1 MTSAKGKEPV
11 RLRRRKLVDGSTSL
25 YLDIYYKGRRQYEF
39 LKLYLIPERTAA
51 DRQRNA
57 QTLTFANTIKSQRVV
72 DLQAS
77 AHGLMAPNTG
87 GHLPLLEYLQTQQ
100 QEYIDRGSRSYAGQ
114 IRGLI
119 RHLQNFGASHS
130 RMEDVDRRFIED
142 FIFYLRRGG
151 HGGGRALRET
161 SQKTYLNALSVLLE
175 RAVRAGFIS
184 KNPVQE
190 VSTTD
195 RPQGRYRPRSF
206 LTLQEVQ
213 QLAATPCR
221 HEDIK
226 RAFLFSCFCGLRYS
240 DIRALKWGN
249 ICTASDGR
257 QQVEVVQTK
266 TQEAV
271 YLPLS
276 DNAVAFLPPRGE
288 VEALVFSLPRATS
301 TNDAL
306 RRWVA
311 DAGIEKHVS
320 FHVARHT
327 CATLLLTFGAD
338 LYTVSKLL
346 GHSNVQTTQ
355 IYAKVVDE
363 KKRAAVDLVP
373 AI

>member
-1 MTSAKGKEPV
+1 MKPDKIKEPI
-11 RLRRRKLVDGSTSL
+11 RLRRRKLSDGSTSL

-39 LKLYLIPERTAA
+39 LKLYLIPERTTA
-51 DRQRNA
+51 DRQRNT
-57 QTLTFANTIKSQRVV
+57 QTLTLANTLKAKRIV

-77 AHGLMAPNTG
+77 AHGFTAPTTG
-87 GHLPLLEYLQTQQ
+87 GRLPLLEYLQTQQ
-100 QEYIDRGSRSYAGQ
+100 QEYIDRGSRSYARQ
-114 IRGLI
+114 IGCLI
-119 RHLQNFGASHS
+119 RHLQNFGASHN

-142 FIFYLRRGG
+142 FIFYLRRL
-151 HGGGRALRET
+151 GRSNDHPLRES
-161 SQKTYLNALSVLLE
+161 SQRTYLDIFSVLLA
-175 RAVRAGFIS
+175 RAVRAGLIP

-195 RPQGRYRPRSF
+195 RPQCRCRPRSF

-221 HEDIK
+221 REDVK

-240 DIRALKWGN
+240 DIKALKWGN
-249 ICTASDGR
+249 IRMTSDGR
-257 QQVEVVQTK
+257 QQIEVVQTK
-266 TQEAV
+266 TQEEV

-276 DNAVAFLPPRGE
+276 ENALAVLPERG
-288 VEALVFSLPRATS
+288 ASTAPVFSLPWLDT

-306 RRWVA
+306 RQWVA